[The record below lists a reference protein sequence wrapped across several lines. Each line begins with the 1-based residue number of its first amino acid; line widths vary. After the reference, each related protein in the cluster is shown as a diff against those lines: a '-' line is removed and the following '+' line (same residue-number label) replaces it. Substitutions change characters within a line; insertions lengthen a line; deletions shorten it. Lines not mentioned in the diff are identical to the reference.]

1 MQVEV
6 HCFMF
11 ESRRSDCSP
20 RPQKPKIDDPNLT
33 PFRQEIEMK
42 PSQLMTH
49 KRKTLVGVALLML
62 VGLCT
67 SVQAQ
72 TAWPN
77 KAIRIVVPYAPGGA
91 NDILAR
97 VVAEK
102 LAPALGQPVLVENKP
117 GAGAAV
123 GTELVV
129 KSPPDGYTLLMAAS
143 GPIVFN
149 PALVAKLAY
158 NPVTDLT
165 PISLA
170 GSFPMILAVN
180 EASPAKTFAELVTLS
195 KANPSKFNYSY
206 PSASFQLVM
215 ELVKAKTGLK
225 ALNVP
230 YQGSAPSINAVLTQE
245 VQMTLIDSGPIAALL
260 KAGKLRALGVTSEQ
274 RLAAYPQVPTLKEQ
288 GIDVSVNF
296 WSGLLAPA
304 GTPAPIVKRLQEEVA
319 RIMALPDV
327 QERMGKLDIKPVG
340 SSSADFAKVISQ
352 EIQLWTQ
359 VAKENN
365 IKAE

>member
-1 MQVEV
+1 
-6 HCFMF
+6 
-11 ESRRSDCSP
+11 
-20 RPQKPKIDDPNLT
+20 
-33 PFRQEIEMK
+33 
-42 PSQLMTH
+42 MTH
-49 KRKTLVGVALLML
+49 PRFSASKRMAVLGTAFTLLASLA
-62 VGLCT
+62 
-67 SVQAQ
+67 SVVHAQ
-72 TAWPN
+72 TAWPS
-77 KAIRIVVPYAPGGA
+77 KPVRIVVPYAPGGA

-102 LAPALGQPVLVENKP
+102 LAPVLGQPVVVENKP
-117 GAGAAV
+117 GAGAIV

-129 KSPPDGYTLLMAAS
+129 KAAPDGYTLLMAAS

-149 PALVAKLAY
+149 PALVAKLSY
-158 NPVTDLT
+158 NPMTDLT
-165 PISLA
+165 PITLV

-180 EASPAKTFAELVTLS
+180 EASPAKTFSELVNLT
-195 KANPSKFNYSY
+195 KASPSKFNYSY

-215 ELVKAKTGLK
+215 ELVKTKTGMK
-225 ALNVP
+225 AMNVP

-288 GIDVSVNF
+288 GVDVSVNF

-304 GTPAPIVKRLQEEVA
+304 GTPATIVKRIQEEVA

-327 QERMGKLDIKPVG
+327 QERMAKLDIKAVG
-340 SSSADFAKVISQ
+340 SSSADLAKTISQ

-359 VAKENN
+359 VAKDNN

>member
-1 MQVEV
+1 
-6 HCFMF
+6 
-11 ESRRSDCSP
+11 
-20 RPQKPKIDDPNLT
+20 
-33 PFRQEIEMK
+33 
-42 PSQLMTH
+42 MTH
-49 KRKTLVGVALLML
+49 TQFSSSKRMAVLGTAFTLLASLSGV
-62 VGLCT
+62 VH
-67 SVQAQ
+67 AQ
-72 TAWPN
+72 TAWPS
-77 KAIRIVVPYAPGGA
+77 KPVRIVVPYAPGGA

-102 LAPALGQPVLVENKP
+102 LAPALGQPVVVENKP
-117 GAGAAV
+117 GAGAIV

-129 KSPPDGYTLLMAAS
+129 KAAPDGYTLLMAAS

-149 PALVAKLAY
+149 PALVAKLSY
-158 NPVTDLT
+158 NPMTDLT
-165 PISLA
+165 PITVV

-180 EASPAKTFAELVTLS
+180 EASPAKTFSELVNLT

-215 ELVKAKTGLK
+215 ELVKTKTGLK
-225 ALNVP
+225 AMNVP

-245 VQMTLIDSGPIAALL
+245 VQMTLIDSGPIASLL

-274 RLAAYPQVPTLKEQ
+274 RLAAYPQVPTMKEQ
-288 GIDVSVNF
+288 GVDVSVNF

-304 GTPAPIVKRLQEEVA
+304 GTPAPIVKRVQEEVA

-327 QERMGKLDIKPVG
+327 QERMAKLDIKAIG
-340 SSSADFAKVISQ
+340 SSSAEMAKTISQ
-352 EIQLWTQ
+352 EIQMWTQ
-359 VAKENN
+359 VAKDNN

>member
-1 MQVEV
+1 
-6 HCFMF
+6 
-11 ESRRSDCSP
+11 
-20 RPQKPKIDDPNLT
+20 
-33 PFRQEIEMK
+33 MK
-42 PSQLMTH
+42 KYKFLDH
-49 KRKTLVGVALLML
+49 KRNTVLGLALLVL
-62 VGLCT
+62 TGLFGT
-67 SVQAQ
+67 THAQ
-72 TAWPN
+72 NAWPT
-77 KAIRIVVPYAPGGA
+77 KAVRIVVPYAPGGA

-102 LAPALGQPVLVENKP
+102 LAPALGQSVLVENKP

-158 NPVTDLT
+158 NPITDLT

-180 EASPAKTFAELVTLS
+180 EASPAKTLAELVTQS

-215 ELVKAKTGLK
+215 ELVKTKTGLK

-288 GIDVSVNF
+288 GIDLSVNF

-304 GTPAPIVKRLQEEVA
+304 GTPGPVVKRLQEEVA

-327 QERMGKLDIKPVG
+327 QERMAKLDIKPVG
-340 SSSADFAKVISQ
+340 GTSADFAKVISQ
-352 EIQLWTQ
+352 EIQLWAQ

>member
-1 MQVEV
+1 MTAFNALSKTALNKRQALWGFT
-6 HCFMF
+6 FM
-11 ESRRSDCSP
+11 
-20 RPQKPKIDDPNLT
+20 
-33 PFRQEIEMK
+33 
-42 PSQLMTH
+42 
-49 KRKTLVGVALLML
+49 ALASLS
-62 VGLCT
+62 GL
-67 SVQAQ
+67 VQAQ
-72 TAWPN
+72 SAWPN
-77 KAIRIVVPYAPGGA
+77 KAIKIVVPYAPGGA

-102 LAPALGQPVLVENKP
+102 LAPALGQTVLVENKP
-117 GAGAAV
+117 GAGAIV

-129 KSPPDGYTLLMAAS
+129 KAAPDGYTLLMAAS

-149 PALVAKLAY
+149 PALVAKLSY
-158 NPVTDLT
+158 NPLTDLT
-165 PISLA
+165 PITLV

-180 EASPAKTFAELVTLS
+180 EASPAKTFTELVSLT
-195 KANPSKFNYSY
+195 KANPNKFNYSY

-225 ALNVP
+225 AMNVP

-245 VQMTLIDSGPIAALL
+245 VQMTLIDSGPIASLL

-304 GTPAPIVKRLQEEVA
+304 GTPAPVVKRIQEEVA

-327 QERMGKLDIKPVG
+327 QERMAKLDIKAVG
-340 SSSADFAKVISQ
+340 SSSADLSKTIAQ

-359 VAKENN
+359 VAKDNN

>member
-1 MQVEV
+1 MTTR
-6 HCFMF
+6 FTSP
-11 ESRRSDCSP
+11 SRRKLVATAALSLAAS
-20 RPQKPKIDDPNLT
+20 LA
-33 PFRQEIEMK
+33 
-42 PSQLMTH
+42 
-49 KRKTLVGVALLML
+49 TLAPAL
-62 VGLCT
+62 
-67 SVQAQ
+67 SWAQA
-72 TAWPN
+72 AWPN
-77 KAIRIVVPYAPGGA
+77 KPVRIVVPYAPGGA

-102 LAPALGQPVLVENKP
+102 LTPVLGQPVLVENKP

-123 GTELVV
+123 GTEFVV
-129 KSPPDGYTLLMAAS
+129 KAAPDGYTLLMAAS

-158 NPVTDLT
+158 NPITDLV

-180 EASPAKTFAELVTLS
+180 EASPAKTFNELVALS
-195 KANPSKFNYSY
+195 KANADKTNYSY

-215 ELVKAKTGLK
+215 ELVKAKSGLK

-245 VQMTLIDSGPIAALL
+245 VQMTLIDSGPIAALV
-260 KAGKLRALGVTSEQ
+260 KSGKLRALAVTSEQ
-274 RLAAYPQVPTLKEQ
+274 RLASYPQVPTLKEQ
-288 GIDVSVNF
+288 GIDLAVNF

-304 GTPAPIVKRLQEEVA
+304 GTPAPIVKRLQEEMA

-327 QERMGKLDIKPVG
+327 VERMAKLDIRPVG
-340 SSSADFAKVISQ
+340 SSSADFAKTIAT
-352 EIQLWTQ
+352 EIPLWTQ
-359 VAKENN
+359 VAKDNN
-365 IKAE
+365 IKAQ

>member
-1 MQVEV
+1 
-6 HCFMF
+6 
-11 ESRRSDCSP
+11 
-20 RPQKPKIDDPNLT
+20 
-33 PFRQEIEMK
+33 MK
-42 PSQLMTH
+42 LSKTLTH
-49 KRKTLVGVALLML
+49 KRQALLGMALITLSSLCGVA
-62 VGLCT
+62 
-67 SVQAQ
+67 QAQ

-77 KAIRIVVPYAPGGA
+77 KPIKIVVPYAPGGA

-102 LAPALGQPVLVENKP
+102 LTPALGQPVLVENKP
-117 GAGAAV
+117 GAGAAI
-123 GTELVV
+123 GTELVA
-129 KSPPDGYTLLMAAS
+129 KAAPDGYTLLMAAS

-149 PALVAKLAY
+149 PALVAKLSY
-158 NPVTDLT
+158 NPVTDLS
-165 PISLA
+165 PITLV

-180 EASPAKTFAELVTLS
+180 EASPAKTFTELVSMT
-195 KANPSKFNYSY
+195 KANPNKFNYSY

-215 ELVKAKTGLK
+215 ELVKAKTGMK
-225 ALNVP
+225 AMNVP

-260 KAGKLRALGVTSEQ
+260 KSGKLRALGVTSEQ
-274 RLAAYPQVPTLKEQ
+274 RLPAYPQVPTLKEQ
-288 GIDVSVNF
+288 GIDLSVNF

-304 GTPAPIVKRLQEEVA
+304 GTPAPIVKRVQEEVA

-327 QERMGKLDIKPVG
+327 QERLGKLDIKPVG
-340 SSSADFAKVISQ
+340 GSSADLAKIISQ